1 MEVRNMAKNIVIGI
15 FTDRAH
21 AESAL
26 SDFENHGYSPKE
38 ISVIV
43 KDGVLKEQIA
53 ESTGAHV
60 ASGLAEGA
68 TTGGVVGGVI
78 GLLVGIGAVTLP
90 GIGALL
96 IGGPIAAALGLAG
109 AAAVT
114 AQGITT
120 GAVAGG
126 LLGALVGL
134 GVPEETAKYYEQHVR
149 EGAIILAVSP
159 KDTFTVE
166 QVSQIFDAHGAQQ
179 VHYLA

>member
-1 MEVRNMAKNIVIGI
+1 MSKNIVIGI

-26 SDFENHGYSPKE
+26 TDFENHGYNPKE

-43 KDGVLKEQIA
+43 KDGILKEQIA
-53 ESTGAHV
+53 QSTGANV

-68 TTGGVVGGVI
+68 TTGGVIGGIV
-78 GLLVGIGAVTLP
+78 GLLVGIGVVTLP

-114 AQGITT
+114 AEGITT

-126 LLGALVGL
+126 LLGALISL
-134 GVPEETAKYYEQHVR
+134 GIPEETAKYYEEHLR
-149 EGAIILAVSP
+149 EGAIMLAVSP

-166 QVSQIFDAHGAQQ
+166 QVRQIFETHSAQQ
-179 VHYLA
+179 VHYLV